1 MKSRLAERTVAFV
14 LASLITA
21 GMLGAIDQLAGL
33 EDVSP
38 TWAAA
43 VMSKARG

>member
-1 MKSRLAERTVAFV
+1 MKPTVAARAVSLV
-14 LASLITA
+14 LASLITVA
-21 GMLGAIDQLAGL
+21 MLGAIDGLAGL
-33 EDVSP
+33 EEVSP

>member
-1 MKSRLAERTVAFV
+1 MKPNTAHRAVSLLLAPLF
-14 LASLITA
+14 TA
-21 GMLGAIDQLAGL
+21 VMLSAIDGLAGL
-33 EDVSP
+33 EEVSP

>member
-1 MKSRLAERTVAFV
+1 MKPTVSQRAASLV

-21 GMLGAIDQLAGL
+21 LMLGAIDGLAGL
-33 EDVSP
+33 EEVSP